1 MKIGELAA
9 RAECDVQTVRFYE
22 REGLLEAPA
31 RESSSYV
38 QNLCM
43 TE

>member
-1 MKIGELAA
+1 MVKLLLT
-9 RAECDVQTVRFYE
+9 RTTVRFYE

-31 RESSSYV
+31 RESTSYV